1 MKHLSV
7 AAVGRLIEA
16 ADGDRNKLLFTLLF
30 QLGMRISECLALV
43 RSSMQRG
50 GYLRVRARKKG
61 KHSDEK
67 VNAQTLALWDKVVEH
82 KLPGTLV
89 FDGISRQWCSSLFH
103 AACYKAGIG
112 LQPRQGP
119 HSLRHSLGHAMLDS
133 GASLLE
139 IQRALRH
146 RSLSSTSVYLEAD
159 SNDVDHARAKAIAGA
174 VAPPEPMSPAIVHG
188 TVAAPAPS
196 EPLSLAAIRIEIERL
211 SALALAMQAAQAPGA
226 GSNEVLKKG
235 RNPNMKA

>member
-1 MKHLSV
+1 VKHLSV
-7 AAVGRLIEA
+7 EAVGRLIEA
-16 ADGDRNKLLFTLLF
+16 ADGDRNTLLFTLLF
-30 QLGMRISECLALV
+30 QHGMRISECLALV
-43 RSSMQRG
+43 KGSMQRG

-103 AACYKAGIG
+103 AACDKAGIG
-112 LQPRQGP
+112 LQPRQGL

-133 GASLLE
+133 GASLPE

-174 VAPPEPMSPAIVHG
+174 VAPPEPMSSAIVHVHG

-196 EPLSLAAIRIEIERL
+196 EPLSLAAIRMEIERL
-211 SALALAMQAAQAPGA
+211 SALALAMRAAQAPGA
-226 GSNEVLKKG
+226 GRIKF
-235 RNPNMKA
+235 